1 MYQRRIKMSTKDEVE
16 RYTPTIE
23 AERLKFGILLLKLFS
38 G

>member
-1 MYQRRIKMSTKDEVE
+1 MYQRRIEMSTKDAVK

-23 AERLKFGILLLKLFS
+23 AERLNFGILLLKRLS